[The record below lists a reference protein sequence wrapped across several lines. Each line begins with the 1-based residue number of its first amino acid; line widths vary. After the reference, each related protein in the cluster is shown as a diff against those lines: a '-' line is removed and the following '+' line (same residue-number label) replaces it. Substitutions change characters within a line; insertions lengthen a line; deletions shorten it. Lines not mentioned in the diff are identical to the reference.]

1 MRQFFPEEIVRLRED
16 TPGCSNVIHLNNA
29 GASLMPLPV
38 IRAIQEHIEL
48 EGNIGGYEASENMH
62 KAIGEFYNIA
72 GELLNTKSGNIAF
85 TASATDAFTK
95 ALSSVPFKKGDF
107 ILTTND
113 DYISN
118 QINFLSIAKRFGVVI
133 KHVKNLPEG
142 GIDLDDLD
150 KQLKKLN
157 PKLMSITHIPTNSG
171 LVQPVE
177 EIGAIIKNR
186 ETLYLLDAC
195 QSAGQKELD
204 IEKLHCDFLSVA
216 SRKFLRGP
224 RGAGFL
230 YVSDKALVLGLE
242 PLFIDMRGAEWT
254 EKDVYVPRNDAT
266 RFEDWEFAFALL
278 LGTKV
283 SIEYCL
289 KIGLNRI
296 WGRIQYLAAY
306 ARTKLREIN
315 GVRLLDEG
323 RELCSL
329 ITFTIPGFDAEM
341 IKDGL
346 AKKKINV
353 VISYRNFAVIDFDK
367 KGVQWA
373 IRISAHYFNL
383 ESEIDFFIE
392 QLNVIIRNKIS
403 LKAIF

>member
-1 MRQFFPEEIVRLRED
+1 
-16 TPGCSNVIHLNNA
+16 
-29 GASLMPLPV
+29 
-38 IRAIQEHIEL
+38 
-48 EGNIGGYEASENMH
+48 
-62 KAIGEFYNIA
+62 
-72 GELLNTKSGNIAF
+72 
-85 TASATDAFTK
+85 
-95 ALSSVPFKKGDF
+95 
-107 ILTTND
+107 
-113 DYISN
+113 
-118 QINFLSIAKRFGVVI
+118 
-133 KHVKNLPEG
+133 
-142 GIDLDDLD
+142 
-150 KQLKKLN
+150 
-157 PKLMSITHIPTNSG
+157 
-171 LVQPVE
+171 
-177 EIGAIIKNR
+177 
-186 ETLYLLDAC
+186 
-195 QSAGQKELD
+195 
-204 IEKLHCDFLSVA
+204 
-216 SRKFLRGP
+216 
-224 RGAGFL
+224 
-230 YVSDKALVLGLE
+230 
-242 PLFIDMRGAEWT
+242 MRGAEWT

-296 WGRIQYLAAY
+296 WVRIQYLAAY

>member
-1 MRQFFPEEIVRLRED
+1 MRQFLPEEITRLRED
-16 TPGCSNVIHLNNA
+16 TPGCSKVIHLNNA
-29 GASLMPLPV
+29 GASLMPQPV
-38 IRAIQEHIEL
+38 IHAIQEHIEL
-48 EGNIGGYEASENMH
+48 EGNIGGYEASEYKQ
-62 KAIGEFYNIA
+62 KAIGEFYHVA
-72 GELLNTKSGNIAF
+72 GNLLNTKPGNIAF
-85 TASATDAFTK
+85 TANATDAFAR
-95 ALSSVPFKKGDF
+95 ALSSVPFKKGDI
-107 ILTTND
+107 ILTSND

-118 QINFLSIAKRFGVVI
+118 QINFLSLAKRFGVVI
-133 KHVKNLPEG
+133 KHIKNLPKG

-157 PKLMSITHIPTNSG
+157 PKLLSITHIPTNSG

-177 EIGAIIKNR
+177 EIGSIVKKY

-195 QSAGQKELD
+195 QSVGQKELD
-204 IEKLHCDFLSVA
+204 TEKLHCDFLSVA

-242 PLFIDMRGAEWT
+242 PLFIDMRGSEWT
-254 EKDVYVPRNDAT
+254 EKDVYVPRIDAS
-266 RFEDWEFAFALL
+266 RFEDWELACALL
-278 LGTKV
+278 LGTMV
-283 SIEYCL
+283 SIRYCL
-289 KIGLNRI
+289 KIGLDRI

-306 ARTKLREIN
+306 ARAKLHEMKR
-315 GVRLLDEG
+315 VRLLDEG

-329 ITFTIPGFDAEM
+329 ITFTIQGFDAEM
-341 IKDGL
+341 IKVGL

-373 IRISAHYFNL
+373 IRISAHYFNI

-392 QLNVIIRNKIS
+392 QLNLLIRK
-403 LKAIF
+403 